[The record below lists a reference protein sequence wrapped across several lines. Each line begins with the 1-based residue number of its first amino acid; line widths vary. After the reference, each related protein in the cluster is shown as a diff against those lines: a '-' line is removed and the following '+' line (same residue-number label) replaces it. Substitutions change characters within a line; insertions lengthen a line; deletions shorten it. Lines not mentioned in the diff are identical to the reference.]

1 MSEPPPQ
8 TWVERVRLPFDHD
21 RARISGDWQACA
33 EALNRVVALEAYEP
47 VGEGEYRHR
56 SAQLD
61 LGRVQAVATAQT
73 DIAIQGRL
81 CRPGRAFLRLP
92 LAGSIAMRQ
101 GQRRFILAPGRASF
115 DWDDSSGYE
124 ARTTGSALLVLSLD
138 PQRIAAAA
146 ALLRGPQ
153 DDPSPWL
160 KRLPEQRLLGEE
172 LAALP
177 LLTSQIERILQLADR
192 RSGPER
198 RAVSPR
204 LAELLERAVALMLFP
219 QLIEPG

>member
-1 MSEPPPQ
+1 MSL
-8 TWVERVRLPFDHD
+8 RLRPGSRGCGFPSITTGPGSAAIG
-21 RARISGDWQACA
+21 RPALR
-33 EALNRVVALEAYEP
+33 ALNRVVALEAYEP

-124 ARTTGSALLVLSLD
+124 ARITGSALLVLSLD

-153 DDPSPWL
+153 DDPSPWP
-160 KRLPEQRLLGEE
+160 KR
-172 LAALP
+172 
-177 LLTSQIERILQLADR
+177 T
-192 RSGPER
+192 RS
-198 RAVSPR
+198 
-204 LAELLERAVALMLFP
+204 
-219 QLIEPG
+219 